1 MSFINDT
8 KSELLNIG
16 LDKDC
21 CALAELSAIIHTSG
35 ALAVSRGGVQLEIT
49 GETGYAGMRAG
60 RIIKKYFGIVC
71 ERSSSDGKTGYT
83 LSVPAKFSEQ
93 ILSECKIF
101 SREDGYVTLP
111 RGIDPYLIKE
121 QCCIDAYIRGAFLGC
136 GYLYVPKADEVALK
150 PELQRTIGYHLE
162 FVFSDDSLASDFA
175 HILAQSEILPKKVL
189 RKSKYVVYLKSG
201 SQISD
206 FLALI
211 GANRAVM
218 SINEIMATRDMRN
231 KLMRETNCI
240 SANIVKSVT
249 ASMRQS
255 EVLTA
260 ARNSGALYALPARL
274 VEAAEL
280 RLRYPEHT
288 LSELAEAADFKIT
301 KSGLGHRLNKLI
313 TLLDASAL
321 KA

>member
-8 KSELLNIG
+8 KSELAKIG

-21 CALAELSAIIHTSG
+21 CAMAELSAIIHVCGT
-35 ALAVSRGGVQLEIT
+35 LAVSRGSVQLEIT

-71 ERSSSDGKTGYT
+71 ERSSTDGRSGYT

-93 ILSECKIF
+93 VLTECKIF

-136 GYLYVPKADEVALK
+136 GYLYVPKADDVAIK
-150 PELQRTIGYHLE
+150 SETPGTIGYHLE
-162 FVFSDDSLASDFA
+162 FVFSDESLAADFA
-175 HILAQSEILPKKVL
+175 HILAQSEILPKKIL
-189 RKSKYVVYLKSG
+189 RKSKYIVYLKSG
-201 SQISD
+201 NQISD

-249 ASMRQS
+249 ASMRQT
-255 EVLTA
+255 EVFDD
-260 ARNSGALYALPARL
+260 ARLSGALYELPARL

-280 RLRYPEHT
+280 RLKYPEHT
-288 LSELAEAADFKIT
+288 LSELAEAAEFKIT
-301 KSGLGHRLNKLI
+301 KSGLGHRLNKLM
-313 TLLDASAL
+313 LLLGASAL
-321 KA
+321 ND